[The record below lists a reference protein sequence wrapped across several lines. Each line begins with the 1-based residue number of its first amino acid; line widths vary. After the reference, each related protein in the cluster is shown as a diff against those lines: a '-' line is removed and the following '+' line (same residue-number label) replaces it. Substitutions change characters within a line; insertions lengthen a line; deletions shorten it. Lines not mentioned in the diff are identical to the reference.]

1 MAPIRGS
8 AAWADFPGRK
18 AAHTGLRNGLGVELI
33 LWSYG
38 KVLTASFHRRGL
50 WNGEKAKH
58 TVNLGEAMKFM
69 THVLPV
75 GALESG

>member
-1 MAPIRGS
+1 MSPARGS

-18 AAHTGLRNGLGVELI
+18 PAHTGLRNGVRVELI

-50 WNGEKAKH
+50 WNEKAKH

-69 THVLPV
+69 THVLLV